1 MPPSSSAAPRS
12 APNALRRRRT
22 TVVAALLAPL
32 LAAAVPVLAT
42 PAQAAPKS
50 VVRAS
55 TIEALAPYQ
64 GQTLCDPVARPGAVA
79 LRQLVLAAYP
89 GTADGGIIRACSTGG
104 ASEHKEGRAWDW
116 RVSAT
121 NPTHAAQV
129 ADLMNWL
136 LAPDEHGNTA
146 AMARRLGIMYV
157 IWDAKV
163 WKSYQAA
170 KGWQPYT
177 GASPHTD
184 HVHFSLSWAGAY
196 AKTSYWTGSVAPVMQ
211 GPAPKPAPP
220 SATPGPTTGPV
231 PSPTTGPVATA
242 PVAAKPTRAPV
253 PAGPP
258 IVDRAKQR
266 RVVVDRAPGPW
277 RRH

>member
-1 MPPSSSAAPRS
+1 M
-12 APNALRRRRT
+12 
-22 TVVAALLAPL
+22 
-32 LAAAVPVLAT
+32 
-42 PAQAAPKS
+42 
-50 VVRAS
+50 
-55 TIEALAPYQ
+55 
-64 GQTLCDPVARPGAVA
+64 
-79 LRQLVLAAYP
+79 
-89 GTADGGIIRACSTGG
+89 
-104 ASEHKEGRAWDW
+104 
-116 RVSAT
+116 
-121 NPTHAAQV
+121 
-129 ADLMNWL
+129 
-136 LAPDEHGNTA
+136 
-146 AMARRLGIMYV
+146 

-196 AKTSYWTGSVAPVMQ
+196 AKTSWWTGTVAPVMQ

-220 SATPGPTTGPV
+220 TAG
-231 PSPTTGPVATA
+231 PSPTGSPSGSPTGSPASRPAGGTVTTT
-242 PVAAKPTRAPV
+242 PAAARPTRVPV